1 MSEEGVGYRPR
12 KSANVASRLAK
23 ARKIEVLLGR
33 YRALEGARVLEI
45 GSGNGVITA
54 ELARAV
60 GERGEVWGVDVVD
73 RRQVHEG
80 FRFRQVT
87 GTELP
92 FEAGSFDIVLSNHVI
107 EHVGERADQLHHL
120 QEIRRVLTPGGW
132 CYLAAPNRWTPIEP
146 HFGLPFLA
154 WLPVGWRSPYVR
166 LARKGAVYDCNLPAR
181 GGLSALIAQTGMVPH
196 DCTVEA
202 MRVMAEVESPGRA
215 ARTMLTAPAGVL
227 RIVRPLIPAMVFLLR
242 KPGPET
248 APRPG

>member
-1 MSEEGVGYRPR
+1 VTGEGTGYRPR
-12 KSANVASRLAK
+12 KSANVASRQEK
-23 ARKIEVLLGR
+23 ARKIEVLLERHCGLVGVR
-33 YRALEGARVLEI
+33 LLEI

-92 FEAGSFDIVLSNHVI
+92 FEEGSFDLVLSNHVI
-107 EHVGERADQLHHL
+107 EHVGERTDQLRHL
-120 QEIRRVLTPGGW
+120 LEIRRVLRPDGW

-154 WLPVGWRSPYVR
+154 WLPEGWRSSYVR
-166 LARKGAVYDCNLPAR
+166 LARKGGVYDCNLPSR
-181 GGLSALIAQTGMVPH
+181 GGLSALIAETGMLSH

-215 ARTMLTAPAGVL
+215 ARAMLTAPAGVL
-227 RIVRPLIPAMVFLLR
+227 RAVRPFIPAMVFLLQ
-242 KPGPET
+242 KPGPE
-248 APRPG
+248 AEPRPG